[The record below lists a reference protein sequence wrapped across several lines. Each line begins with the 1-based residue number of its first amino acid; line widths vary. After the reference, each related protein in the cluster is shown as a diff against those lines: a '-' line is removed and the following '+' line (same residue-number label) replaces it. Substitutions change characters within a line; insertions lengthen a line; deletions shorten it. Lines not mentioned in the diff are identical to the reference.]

1 MPRDVPVSESDDA
14 AFLRDMLDACERIA
28 RFVHGKSIDTYRSDE
43 MLRSAVERQIEIVGE
58 AANRVSKELQ
68 TAHAENA
75 WRPIIAQR
83 HILAHEYGE
92 IEHDLIWR
100 VATVHVPVLQRQLLA
115 ILPAGQ

>member
-1 MPRDVPVSESDDA
+1 MVFRARVRLEHVDMSARIRTLLVDDERLA
-14 AFLRDMLDACERIA
+14 RAELRRLLA
-28 RFVHGKSIDTYRSDE
+28 VHP
-43 MLRSAVERQIEIVGE
+43 QIEIVGE
-58 AANRVSKELQ
+58 ATHAQEALAAL
-68 TAHAENA
+68 AHAENA